1 MRTKKPQPPFHREA
15 AVAAKPTETPGRK
28 SEKGYVL
35 LVFVLFSALLVVGL
49 SAIIPQVAFEGQR
62 EKEEELLFRGQ
73 QYQRAIQLFFRKFGR
88 YPNSL
93 EELEKTNGIRFLRK
107 AYLDPMTKEADWRLI
122 HVGPGGNFPD
132 AKNPPKPPANL
143 DALTPSQQGGTG
155 LEASPGM
162 FQTPSGGGPAG
173 RPLAG
178 QSPAQAALGGPLQAS
193 SQAIGQAIFGQLQSA
208 APALSSSANPS
219 ANPLQQ
225 PRAFAQGQPNLN
237 PSLTGQIP
245 FGVPQG
251 KPQVSSSAS
260 GAFNASSQR
269 SGAQV
274 FGGGGIAGVASQSTE
289 GSIKVFNGY
298 RQHDDWEFIYNFR
311 WDPIGVAALAKIT
324 GVQSQAQTPSAT
336 QQPPGQ
342 TPTTYPRGFIPPG
355 SSTRQA
361 PQSLGAPPRDVRRPT
376 APVFPRPPFPG
387 LPSTQQPR

>member
-1 MRTKKPQPPFHREA
+1 MRTKKPQPPFHRGA
-15 AVAAKPTETPGRK
+15 TVTTKPTETLVRK

-35 LVFVLFSALLVVGL
+35 LVFIMFSALLVVGL

-62 EKEEELLFRGQ
+62 AKEEELLFRGQ

-107 AYLDPMTKEADWRLI
+107 AYLDPMTKENDWRLI
-122 HVGPGGNFPD
+122 HIGPGGSFPD
-132 AKNPPKPPANL
+132 AKNTPKPPANL
-143 DALTPSQQGGTG
+143 SALTPSQQGTG

-162 FQTPSGGGPAG
+162 FQTPSGGGSAG
-173 RPLAG
+173 
-178 QSPAQAALGGPLQAS
+178 AALGGPLQAA
-193 SQAIGQAIFGQLQSA
+193 SQTIGQAIFGQLQSA
-208 APALSSSANPS
+208 TPALNPSANPS

-225 PRAFAQGQPNLN
+225 PRAFAGQPNLN
-237 PSLTGQIP
+237 PSLTGQFP
-245 FGVPQG
+245 FGVPG
-251 KPQVSSSAS
+251 SKPPISPTTS
-260 GAFNASSQR
+260 GAFNASAQS

-324 GVQSQAQTPSAT
+324 GVQNQPAAPTQPPAQQQQRQTPA
-336 QQPPGQ
+336 GIR
-342 TPTTYPRGFIPPG
+342 TP
-355 SSTRQA
+355 QA
-361 PQSLGAPPRDVRRPT
+361 PQWLGAPPRDARRPT